1 MIKILHN
8 LALFRVKTLIFF
20 GKNIF
25 KILASVAGA
34 NPTTSE
40 LQLKRRR
47 CSRQER
53 FFHKVEENIFVFKT
67 HWATRGVVNFYSA
80 AVATHDIRIGSM
92 GPC

>member
-53 FFHKVEENIFVFKT
+53 FFTTWKKIFSFSKRT
-67 HWATRGVVNFYSA
+67 GLL
-80 AVATHDIRIGSM
+80 VAL
-92 GPC
+92 